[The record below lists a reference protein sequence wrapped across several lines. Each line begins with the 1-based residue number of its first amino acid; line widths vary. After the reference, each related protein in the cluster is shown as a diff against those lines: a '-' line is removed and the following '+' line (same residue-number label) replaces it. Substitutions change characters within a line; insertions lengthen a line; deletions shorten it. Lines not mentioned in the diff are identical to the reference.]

1 MHVSF
6 GVISAVAFKNAKQF
20 DQAKDAYL
28 KEAEYHT
35 ENKAYP
41 SPAEEEIIITT
52 LSIGQYSR
60 ACITGVYC
68 ICDAA
73 DLFTLMS
80 IIVNIG

>member
-1 MHVSF
+1 MHVYHF

-41 SPAEEEIIITT
+41 SPAHQT
-52 LSIGQYSR
+52 
-60 ACITGVYC
+60 
-68 ICDAA
+68 
-73 DLFTLMS
+73 LFTRHKKKS
-80 IIVNIG
+80 